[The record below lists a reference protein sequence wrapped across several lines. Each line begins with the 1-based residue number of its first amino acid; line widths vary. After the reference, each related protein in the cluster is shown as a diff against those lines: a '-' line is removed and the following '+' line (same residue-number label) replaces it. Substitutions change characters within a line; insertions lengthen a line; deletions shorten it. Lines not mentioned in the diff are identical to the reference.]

1 MRASILCHYPIGLYS
16 VFVRFTRI
24 LLLQAVVIAAIL
36 TTSSAAFAAGLEA
49 TQLKCE
55 FRSNPLGIE
64 TLQPRLSWVLESKAR
79 AQSQSA
85 YQILA
90 ASTPAKLTPK
100 KADLWDSGRIKSS
113 ESLNIE
119 YAGKPLQTG
128 QRVYWK
134 VRVWDQDGKVST
146 FSEAAW
152 FEMALLK
159 PEDWQAKWIT
169 DDSQWPIPEA
179 EAFNDHPSPLF
190 RKEFSLDKPIVRARA
205 YVTGLGYYEMRLNGE
220 RVGDQMLDPGW
231 TTFSK
236 RVLYSIYDVTGQLQQ
251 GKNALGLMLGNG
263 WYNPLPLPM
272 WGHLMIGQHLTT
284 GKPAAI
290 MQLNIEFE
298 DGTTQV
304 ITTDDSWQATGG
316 PVLRNSVYLG
326 ELYDARRDQPSW
338 DRAGF
343 DDGKWTR
350 AKVVREPKLGD
361 LHAQS
366 APPIRITRTFKPVK
380 ITEPKPGVFIFDF
393 GQNFS
398 GWCRLNV
405 QGPAGTRV
413 RMRSGELLYPDGTLN
428 GMTAVYGQIKGGGA
442 NYRYPGTGKP
452 ATAFQLDEYVLSGR
466 GREIYTPRF
475 TFHGFRY
482 VEVTGFPGRPSV
494 ESLEGLAMNSDV
506 QTAGTFECSNE
517 LFNRIQKT
525 VRNTLLANLFSVQSD
540 CPHREKLAYGG
551 DISVSS
557 EMAMFNFDMSRFYAK
572 AVEDLADAARP
583 YGAFT
588 ETAPFVG
595 IADQALGDATK
606 PLDIG
611 PQSGPVDYGLGHPL
625 LSWQVHQYYGD
636 RRLVEEQYA
645 AAKRWVDLLR
655 SKSKDHLFDNGISDH
670 EGLTPKPRALTGTAA
685 YYQNVKLLAQL
696 ARILGKTEDA
706 REAEELA
713 DKIRTAFNAK
723 FLKPGTGRYDSGTQ
737 VCQAFAL
744 YFDLV
749 PENEKQNALD
759 VLVKDVLETN
769 KGHLST
775 GIYGTKYMLNALT
788 RCQRSDVA
796 YTIANQKTFP
806 GWGHMLEGG
815 ATTLW
820 EHWEFSDNT
829 YSHNHPMFGTVSEWF
844 FKALGGIEPG
854 SDAVGF
860 NRIIIA
866 PNTPANLEWVR
877 ASYDSVRGRIESAWR
892 RNGSRFELDVR
903 IPVGATARVTLPSIT
918 ENSTITESGKSVAEA
933 QGVTRLGTENGRVTF
948 EVASGE
954 YHFAVTDW

>member
-1 MRASILCHYPIGLYS
+1 MRVSILCHYPLGLHLSLPRS
-16 VFVRFTRI
+16 VRTLI
-24 LLLQAVVIAAIL
+24 LQLLAVAAVFA
-36 TTSSAAFAAGLEA
+36 TVSPAFSAALEA

-55 FRSNPLGIE
+55 YRSNPLGIE
-64 TLQPRLSWVLESKAR
+64 TRQPRFSWVLESAIR
-79 AQSQSA
+79 AQRQSA
-85 YQILA
+85 CQILA
-90 ASTPAKLTPK
+90 ATAPAKLAHG
-100 KADLWDSGRIKSS
+100 KADLWDSGKMSSS
-113 ESLNIE
+113 ESLNVV
-119 YAGKPLQTG
+119 YRGKPLQTG

-134 VRVWDQDGKVST
+134 VRVWDRDGKASDY
-146 FSEAAW
+146 SEPAW
-152 FEMALLK
+152 FEMALLN
-159 PEDWQAKWIT
+159 PGDWQAQWIT
-169 DDSQWPIPEA
+169 GESQWPIPEA
-179 EAFNDHPSPLF
+179 EAFNDHPSPLL
-190 RKEFSLDKPIVRARA
+190 RKEFNLDKPIARARA
-205 YVTGLGYYEMRLNGE
+205 YVTGLGYYELRLNGE

-236 RVLYSIYDVTGQLQQ
+236 RVLYSTYDVTKQLQK
-251 GKNALGLMLGNG
+251 GGNAVGLMLGNG

-272 WGHLMIGQHLTT
+272 WGHLMIGSHLTT
-284 GKPAAI
+284 GKPCAI
-290 MQLNIEFE
+290 VQMNVEFE

-304 ITTDDSWQATGG
+304 ITTDNSWRTSEG
-316 PVLRNSVYLG
+316 PILRNSVYLG
-326 ELYDARRDQPSW
+326 ELYDARREQPGW
-338 DRAGF
+338 DRTGF
-343 DDGKWTR
+343 DDAQWAA
-350 AKVVREPKLGD
+350 AKVVGESNLGK

-380 ITEPKPGVFIFDF
+380 LTEPKPGVFIFDF

-428 GMTAVYGQIKGGGA
+428 GMTAVYGQVKGGGPH
-442 NYRYPGTGKP
+442 YRYPGTGKP
-452 ATAFQLDEYVLSGR
+452 ETAFQLDEYVLSGR
-466 GREIYTPRF
+466 GLEVYAPRF

-482 VEVTGFPGRPSV
+482 VEVTGFPGRPTV
-494 ESLEGLAMNSDV
+494 ASLEGLALNSDV
-506 QTAGTFECSNE
+506 QTAGNFECSNE

-595 IADQALGDATK
+595 ISDQSLGDASK

-611 PQSGPVDYGLGHPL
+611 PQSGPIDYGLGHPL

-636 RRLVEEQYA
+636 RRLMEEQYEA
-645 AAKRWVDLLR
+645 TKRWVDLLR

-696 ARILGKTEDA
+696 ARTLGKTEDA
-706 REAEELA
+706 REAEALA
-713 DKIRTAFNAK
+713 ENIRTAFNGK
-723 FLKPGTGRYDSGTQ
+723 FLKPGTGRYDSGAQ

-759 VLVKDVLETN
+759 VLVKDIMDTH

-788 RCQRSDVA
+788 ECQRSDVA

-844 FKALGGIEPG
+844 FKALGGIQPAN
-854 SDAVGF
+854 DAVGF
-860 NRIIIA
+860 NQIIIA
-866 PNTPANLEWVR
+866 PTTPGHLEWAR
-877 ASYDSVRGRIESAWR
+877 ASYDSVRGRIESSWR
-892 RNGSRFELDVR
+892 REGDRFELDVR
-903 IPVGATARVTLPSIT
+903 IPVGATAKVVLPAVT
-918 ENSTITESGKSVAEA
+918 ENSIISESGKSVTKAK
-933 QGVTRLGTENGRVTF
+933 GVTRLGTENGRVMF

-954 YHFAVTDW
+954 YHFTVRER